1 MTEYKVK
8 LEIFAGPLDLLL
20 YLVRKDE
27 VDIYDIPIAGI
38 TDQYIKYIEMLRS
51 LDIDLA
57 GDFLV
62 MAATLMEIKSAM
74 LLPVVEE
81 DQDQDQETLDPRTEL
96 VRQLLEYKKFKDAAK
111 NLETFA
117 NNRSTRHTRPDTI
130 IANLQPEKE
139 PELDMD
145 QVSIWTLLE
154 AFDTLMQQTGRYQ
167 SYDHITDDTPIDLY
181 QIDLLH
187 RLQNEGA
194 MTFENIF
201 RDSKNKMVMVGLFLA
216 MLELIRNK
224 LVFAEQEDNQKT
236 IYLKALTDQP
246 AEQAVQEAIF
256 ATDEQEPSSQQ
267 AENHENQ
274 PISPDQQTDA
284 EKQTQQSSQ
293 NQPPAEQKQKE
304 KPPVPIQE
312 LPAETK
318 KQPLKSD
325 KNTQQTK
332 TQTAQIPQDK

>member
-1 MTEYKVK
+1 MKEYKVQ

-27 VDIYDIPIAGI
+27 VDIYDIPIANI
-38 TDQYIKYIEMLRS
+38 TDQYINYIEMLRS

-74 LLPVVEE
+74 LLPAVEE
-81 DQDQDQETLDPRTEL
+81 NQENQQETLDPRTEL

-117 NNRSTRHTRPDTI
+117 NNRSSRHTRPDTI
-130 IANLQPEKE
+130 ISNLQPEKE

-145 QVSIWTLLE
+145 QVSVWTLLE

-201 RDSKNKMVMVGLFLA
+201 KDTKNKMAMVGMFLA
-216 MLELIRNK
+216 MLELMRNK
-224 LVFAEQEDNQKT
+224 LIFAEQNESQDS
-236 IYLKALTDQP
+236 IYLKALTNQP

-256 ATDEQEPSSQQ
+256 ATEDQQPASEDENQQNSDQQPNTEP
-267 AENHENQ
+267 AHENTDNLSRQ
-274 PISPDQQTDA
+274 NLPDQN
-284 EKQTQQSSQ
+284 EK
-293 NQPPAEQKQKE
+293 KE
-304 KPPVPIQE
+304 NNTKKPPIPIQE
-312 LPAETK
+312 LPPETK
-318 KQPLKSD
+318 KQPLESD
-325 KNTQQTK
+325 KNQH
-332 TQTAQIPQDK
+332 A